1 LTNNAGESLGIS
13 MFSRIIR
20 APQTLKQLNI
30 PGVECLQVKWAPHYA
45 YALNTIRALET
56 PHHPKHEQ
64 SKRRWQTRTDPL
76 WWNCLV
82 STKVGGS
89 RKIVRGWLNN
99 RARVAIT
106 EALKRKGYARNGAR
120 LVEESQNRMVGDL
133 VGSAHFLVNP
143 QMLHTSWPSL
153 QEQADRIVT
162 AIENEQKK
170 LAGLPQANKRS
181 KVAAGKKRIASGL
194 IKRVER

>member
-1 LTNNAGESLGIS
+1 

-20 APQTLKQLNI
+20 SPLSLKILNI

-45 YALNTIRALET
+45 YALNTSRALES
-56 PHHPKHEQ
+56 PHHPRHEL

-82 STKVGGS
+82 STKAGGN
-89 RKIVRGWLNN
+89 KKVVRGWLNN

-106 EALKRKGYARNGAR
+106 EALKRKGYAKNGSR
-120 LVEESQNRMVGDL
+120 LVKGSGDSMARDL
-133 VGSAHFLVNP
+133 IGSVHFLLNH

-153 QEQADRIVT
+153 QEQADRIIT

-170 LAGLPQANKRS
+170 LGMSSQVNQGS
-181 KVAAGKKRIASGL
+181 KVNSRKQRVAGGPLKCVKS
-194 IKRVER
+194 